1 MIEVEVSGDFKNSER
16 FLKTMATTDFA
27 AAVKGVAERGVA
39 KLRAATP
46 VDSGETAESWGFVIQ
61 RSRKSFSITWTN
73 SNTENGFPVAIMLQY
88 GHGTGT
94 GGWVRGRDYINP
106 AIQPIIDEIAEDL
119 WKVVTSA

>member
-1 MIEVEVSGDFKNSER
+1 MFELVQVMEKDFRDLWITNPQDSAVSPES
-16 FLKTMATTDFA
+16 T
-27 AAVKGVAERGVA
+27 GVAARS
-39 KLRAATP
+39 LATP
-46 VDSGETAESWGFVIQ
+46 RSATPFTAESWGFVIQ

>member
-46 VDSGETAESWGFVIQ
+46 VDSGETAES
-61 RSRKSFSITWTN
+61 
-73 SNTENGFPVAIMLQY
+73 
-88 GHGTGT
+88 
-94 GGWVRGRDYINP
+94 
-106 AIQPIIDEIAEDL
+106 
-119 WKVVTSA
+119 